1 MNIQKKLLVTTAIK
15 ETLGSGY
22 DGESIFLGEWCNI
35 SGTNA
40 LNNRI
45 VNSYLKDSVKSKY
58 SAEESWFT
66 IITYIYGYDSNSII
80 TSKDYESRIP
90 LKSRKIPT
98 EKFKGIETEVLPFY
112 EKLINDLNNNNFT
125 YIKKKYI

>member
-35 SGTNA
+35 SDTNA

-45 VNSYLKDSVKSKY
+45 VNSYLKDREKF
-58 SAEESWFT
+58 E
-66 IITYIYGYDSNSII
+66 
-80 TSKDYESRIP
+80 KDYYYLEQ
-90 LKSRKIPT
+90 
-98 EKFKGIETEVLPFY
+98 FY
-112 EKLINDLNNNNFT
+112 ERLLDAVTKSLNLYHNTDYQSQYWRVILGPWLILYVSAIWDRWENLRNAFEEYEFDERL
-125 YIKKKYI
+125 